1 LILPV
6 EERKAFSAAA
16 STITLHINAMDKA
29 TAEAVKE
36 KLRTKAKDLVEMVEI
51 REDGIRRLGKHLTN
65 EIKSLGTSDVTV
77 EIGKNINQ
85 MLQIIF

>member
-1 LILPV
+1 MPV